1 MALVDLQQTVEDLDA
16 SLSSIENVLDPEA
29 KKAEIADLERQV
41 AVPNLWDDQENAQR
55 VTSRLSA
62 LQAELNVWSGCARG
76 SRMSTCCWNSRL
88 LMTTRNP

>member
-16 SLSSIENVLDPEA
+16 SLSSIENVLDPAA

-62 LQAELNVWSGCARG
+62 CLLYTSPSPRDATL
-76 SRMSTCCWNSRL
+76 SRMPSSA
-88 LMTTRNP
+88 